1 MRIGELSRRT
11 GVTPELLRAWEQRYQ
26 LLRPSRSSGGFRLY
40 SSADEAR
47 VRRTTALIAE
57 GLSAAEAAG
66 LAATDELG
74 DQLGERPMVA
84 DLAGRLEQAL
94 DGFDAAAAQD
104 TLDHLFAAVSLEFAL
119 TDVLI
124 PYLRDLG
131 ERWAA
136 GTATVAQE
144 HFASNLIR
152 ARLLGLAQGW
162 GAGGSS
168 TSVAACLPGEAHDLG
183 LVMLSL
189 LMARRGWRVT
199 FLGADTPFD
208 SLESTVRTLRPSVVV
223 LATYDA
229 AVFHANAD
237 AIARLAAATRVAVTA
252 PVEDEAIRHTGA
264 EALGGD
270 IPAAAAALVTRSS
283 DHPGPL

>member
-1 MRIGELSRRT
+1 MQTRREYD
-11 GVTPELLRAWEQRYQ
+11 GP
-26 LLRPSRSSGGFRLY
+26 PRSSQR
-40 SSADEAR
+40 AC
-47 VRRTTALIAE
+47 
-57 GLSAAEAAG
+57 SAAEAAG

-74 DQLGERPMVA
+74 DQLGERPLVA

-168 TSVAACLPGEAHDLG
+168 TSVAACLPG
-183 LVMLSL
+183 
-189 LMARRGWRVT
+189 
-199 FLGADTPFD
+199 
-208 SLESTVRTLRPSVVV
+208 
-223 LATYDA
+223 
-229 AVFHANAD
+229 
-237 AIARLAAATRVAVTA
+237 
-252 PVEDEAIRHTGA
+252 RHTISA
-264 EALGGD
+264 WSCS
-270 IPAAAAALVTRSS
+270 VS
-283 DHPGPL
+283 

>member
-1 MRIGELSRRT
+1 M
-11 GVTPELLRAWEQRYQ
+11 
-26 LLRPSRSSGGFRLY
+26 
-40 SSADEAR
+40 
-47 VRRTTALIAE
+47 
-57 GLSAAEAAG
+57 
-66 LAATDELG
+66 
-74 DQLGERPMVA
+74 
-84 DLAGRLEQAL
+84 
-94 DGFDAAAAQD
+94 
-104 TLDHLFAAVSLEFAL
+104 SLEFAL

-283 DHPGPL
+283 DHPGLP

>member
-11 GVTPELLRAWEQRYQ
+11 GVSPELLRAWEQRYG
-26 LLRPSRSSGGFRLY
+26 LLRPSRSTGGFRLY

-47 VRRTTALIAE
+47 VRRTSALIAE
-57 GLSAAEAAG
+57 GVSAAEAARM
-66 LAATDELG
+66 AASDEATSQQAG
-74 DQLGERPMVA
+74 RPLVA
-84 DLAGRLEQAL
+84 DLADRLQQAL
-94 DGFDAAAAQD
+94 DGFDGAAAQD
-104 TLDHLFAAVSLEFAL
+104 ALDHLFAAVSLEFAI

-124 PYLRDLG
+124 PYLHDLG
-131 ERWAA
+131 ERWAS

-152 ARLLGLAQGW
+152 ARLLGLMQDW
-162 GAGGSS
+162 GAGGTA

-189 LMARRGWRVT
+189 LLARRGWQVT
-199 FLGADTPFD
+199 FLGSDTPFD
-208 SLESTVRTLRPSVVV
+208 SLESAVETLRPSVVV

-229 AVFHANAD
+229 AVFAANAQ
-237 AIARLAAATRVAVTA
+237 AIARLAATTRVAVLA
-252 PVEDEAIRHTGA
+252 PVEDDAVRHTGA

-270 IPAAAAALVTRSS
+270 IPASVAALVGR
-283 DHPGPL
+283 